1 MNGSTQHA
9 IPTTINGNMHGICP
23 HQNMLLNTCIGH
35 GKYSLSLSL
44 SLAFSLSLS
53 PLPLAFSVSLSQSL
67 FLPLSL
73 SLSRFLCL
81 SPYLTFFLSLSTFG
95 DDYTVTAIF
104 LVSNAIVN
112 EVPEVNLRMTTATAA
127 DYRWPGFHSI
137 SYFKRYWLI

>member
-1 MNGSTQHA
+1 MTHMNGSTQHA

-81 SPYLTFFLSLSTFG
+81 SPYLAFSLFLSLSTFG

-104 LVSNAIVN
+104 LDSNAIVN
-112 EVPEVNLRMTTATAA
+112 KVPEVNTTN
-127 DYRWPGFHSI
+127 DYSNSGRLQMAWFSFHLV
-137 SYFKRYWLI
+137 F